1 MEVKPGV
8 KTSEFW
14 IALVSSLVGLGA
26 LFGLFSQAEAESL
39 VSVLEKLVG
48 AAAALAVAILPVVEY
63 IKGRAKVK
71 AG

>member
-1 MEVKPGV
+1 MVKPGI

-14 IALVSSLVGLGA
+14 LALVSSLVGFGA

-39 VSVLEKLVG
+39 IAILEKLI
-48 AAAALAVAILPVVEY
+48 AAAMALAIAIVPIVEY

>member
-1 MEVKPGV
+1 MVKPGI

-14 IALVSSLVGLGA
+14 LALVASLVGFGA
-26 LFGLFSQAEAESL
+26 LFGVFTQAEAESL
-39 VSVLEKLVG
+39 VAILEKLI
-48 AAAALAVAILPVVEY
+48 AAAMALAVAIVPIVEY

>member
-1 MEVKPGV
+1 MDVKPGV

-14 IALVSSLVGLGA
+14 LALVPSLVGLGA
-26 LFGLFSQAEAESL
+26 LFGLFSQAEADSL
-39 VSVLEKLVG
+39 VAVLEKLVA

-63 IKGRAKVK
+63 IRGRAKVK